1 MVVVERYA
9 DVKKRGADGRYKTF
23 TALRAAGLALEKGF
37 RICKQLGLS
46 SLQQHHLS
54 TVAVAG
60 DLQLRETSL
69 WRKSRSCTLK
79 VCPVET
85 QLVQTAVFKV
95 RALLGDLGL
104 NIWDVD
110 LQVPGVCSM
119 DLVCDF
125 NYARHCCAPGKLW
138 LELKLFAAE
147 GCRRQAALTKDW
159 LKETLPKVQAK
170 DPSVG
175 GVALLVVKVEKEGV
189 AWGRPAL
196 LCELLQADGDWR
208 ALAGSD
214 RVGRGQVAG
223 EKPTFAKVWSK
234 MQKTVRVGG
243 RSVKLLK
250 HFLEALDLPVADAG
264 KRAATFNKILAKSGS
279 SGRLQQKNVPNISGI
294 PPWVGTKDV
303 FRSVYKLV

>member
-1 MVVVERYA
+1 MLGKFRASLNQSELIRSMLGCYSFSSSVSLSFSLSIASCEGEGEVMGER
-9 DVKKRGADGRYKTF
+9 VGRG
-23 TALRAAGLALEKGF
+23 
-37 RICKQLGLS
+37 S
-46 SLQQHHLS
+46 
-54 TVAVAG
+54 
-60 DLQLRETSL
+60 
-69 WRKSRSCTLK
+69 
-79 VCPVET
+79 P
-85 QLVQTAVFKV
+85 
-95 RALLGDLGL
+95 
-104 NIWDVD
+104 
-110 LQVPGVCSM
+110 
-119 DLVCDF
+119 
-125 NYARHCCAPGKLW
+125 
-138 LELKLFAAE
+138 
-147 GCRRQAALTKDW
+147 
-159 LKETLPKVQAK
+159 
-170 DPSVG
+170 
-175 GVALLVVKVEKEGV
+175 
-189 AWGRPAL
+189 PAL

-214 RVGRGQVAG
+214 RVDRGQVAG